1 MRKALLIVGLPLCV
15 AAAASA
21 GYLVAKHQQE
31 GPSSGLYRD
40 EDIAPLRKKLMAL
53 YLPISHDNAFLLL
66 GIDRNRLANSEA
78 DFEIRTKA
86 GPFGPNQVYVWCYR
100 LSPGF
105 CLAMYSEFG
114 PDFGP
119 QPTGGRSI
127 THIAI
132 GKAIPN
138 PGNPGWTFMA
148 GNPNY
153 EVVLDET
160 DKQKTEISLPRPGK
174 RSRWEDWKYP
184 NLTKTLSR
192 SNDIYNLTGGF
203 VGSTTD
209 DFDKVLSFYSQKC
222 SVPDKAWQLGGGA
235 WEEYKSPYNAAD
247 GNTLEYL
254 MFRGFD
260 NKTASPAVHVRYLN
274 LKTPEHSVSIAVM
287 QPQGEKETQIFVNLW

>member
-86 GPFGPNQVYVWCYR
+86 GAFGRNQAYVWCYR

-105 CLAMYSEFG
+105 CLAMYSEIG
-114 PDFGP
+114 PEFGP

-184 NLTKTLSR
+184 NLTKTLLS

-203 VGSTTD
+203 IGSTTD
-209 DFDKVLSFYSQKC
+209 DFDEVLRFYSQKC
-222 SVPDKAWQLGGGA
+222 YVPNGAWQPAQGVWDLV
-235 WEEYKSPYNAAD
+235 KSPYTAPD
-247 GNTLEYL
+247 GNELEYL

-260 NKTASPAVHVRYLN
+260 NKPASPAVRVHCLN
-274 LKTPEHSVSIAVM
+274 LKTPSYMVSI
-287 QPQGEKETQIFVNLW
+287 GERLNGRDWTRMVPPL